1 MSHQFKNSTDEPIFR
16 AEIDTDVENRRVQW
30 GRRGRGGMNWE
41 IRMDIDTTLCEID
54 RQLVGT
60 CYKAQEAQSGAL

>member
-1 MSHQFKNSTDEPIFR
+1 
-16 AEIDTDVENRRVQW
+16 
-30 GRRGRGGMNWE
+30 MNWE